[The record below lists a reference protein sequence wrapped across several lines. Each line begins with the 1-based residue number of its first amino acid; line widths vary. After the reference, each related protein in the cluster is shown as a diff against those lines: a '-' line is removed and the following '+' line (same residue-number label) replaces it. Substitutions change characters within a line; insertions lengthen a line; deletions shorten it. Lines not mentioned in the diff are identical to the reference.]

1 MSRILVVDDEP
12 DVLMA
17 IRITLESV
25 GHTVLEAANGA
36 TALARAR
43 ENPDGIL
50 LDIRLPDIDGLE
62 VLRRLK
68 ADAAVSS
75 IPVVCISAHSS
86 PGTVQAA
93 IDLGAAGYVGKPF
106 DVFELRATVADV
118 MSGPPG
124 ALD

>member
-1 MSRILVVDDEP
+1 VSRILIVDDEP

-25 GHTVLEAANGA
+25 GHTVLEAPNGA
-36 TALARAR
+36 TALDRAH
-43 ENPDGIL
+43 ESPDGIL

-68 ADAAVSS
+68 ADDALSS

-86 PGTVQAA
+86 PGTIRSAF
-93 IDLGAAGYVGKPF
+93 DLGAAGYVGKPF
-106 DVFELRATVADV
+106 DIGELRSTVANV
-118 MSGPPG
+118 MGPNPAG
-124 ALD
+124 D